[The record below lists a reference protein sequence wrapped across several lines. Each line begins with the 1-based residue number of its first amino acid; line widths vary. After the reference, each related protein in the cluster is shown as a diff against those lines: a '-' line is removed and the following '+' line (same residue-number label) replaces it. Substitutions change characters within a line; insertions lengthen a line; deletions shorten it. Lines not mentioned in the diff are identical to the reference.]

1 MACQRPPMLP
11 DPETLAL
18 FVAAAAVLTVTPGP
32 DMLFC
37 LANGIAQGPKAGAVA
52 ALGVGIG
59 LCVHIALAAA
69 GLTALLLASPL
80 LFDLVRYAGAAYL
93 AWLGWQTIRRPAMI
107 RVEGAVAPRLPV
119 GAILRRGA
127 VTNILN
133 PKVALFFIAF
143 LPQFADPDRGQ
154 LWLQLVALGLIL
166 SVPGTMVNMAIGM
179 SGGGLGRFLAARP
192 AIARLQAWISG
203 SLFLVLAA
211 RLAVSGA
218 RSD

>member
-1 MACQRPPMLP
+1 MLP
-11 DPETLAL
+11 DPEALAL
-18 FVAAAAVLTVTPGP
+18 FLAAAAILTITPGP

-37 LANGIAQGPKAGAVA
+37 LANGVAQGPKAGAVA

-69 GLTALLLASPL
+69 GLTALLLASPQ

-93 AWLGWQTIRRPAMI
+93 AWLGWQAIRRPAML
-107 RVEGAVAPRLPV
+107 RVDGTIAPRLPV

-127 VTNILN
+127 VTNLLN

-154 LWLQLVALGLIL
+154 IWLQLVVLGLIL
-166 SVPGTMVNMAIGM
+166 SVPGTLVNMAIGM
-179 SGGGLGRFLAARP
+179 SGGGVGRFLAARP
-192 AIARLQAWISG
+192 RIARLQGWISG
-203 SLFLVLAA
+203 SLFLLLAA
-211 RLAVSGA
+211 RLVFSTA
-218 RSD
+218 RSES